1 MVDRAEAAACEVR
14 AEIDR
19 GNVVEALEFEFVA
32 QNLRGFYEVFG
43 AAVERG
49 HSVRAFALRQKRQFG
64 KYFFFFHIEPYC
76 FAKSSLAEWSSRI
89 LF

>member
-32 QNLRGFYEVFG
+32 QNLRGFYEVL
-43 AAVERG
+43 G